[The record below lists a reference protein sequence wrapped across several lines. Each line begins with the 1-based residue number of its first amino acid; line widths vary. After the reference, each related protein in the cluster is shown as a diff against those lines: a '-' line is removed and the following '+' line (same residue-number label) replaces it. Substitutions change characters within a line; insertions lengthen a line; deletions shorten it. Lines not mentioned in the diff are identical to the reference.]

1 MPEGVLGTE
10 RHEANPARPTASAA
24 FRRARARL
32 AAYALHHK
40 RPDIAREAGRRGG
53 QVTSGRYPLG
63 PRAWGVAMAARR
75 WWGTKLIQVESRAPM
90 AGSGDEGGGAP
101 EPGPAPAPG
110 RRIVAPGRRRRN
122 HPEQA
127 RFF

>member
-63 PRAWGVAMAARR
+63 PRAWGVAMAMRR
-75 WWGTKLIQVESRAPM
+75 YHGTELIQVESRAPM
-90 AGSGDEGGGAP
+90 AGPGSDGGGAP
-101 EPGPAPAPG
+101 EPGPAPALRRRVASPG
-110 RRIVAPGRRRRN
+110 RQNR
-122 HPEQA
+122 PEQG
-127 RFF
+127 RLL